1 MKRVI
6 IFFSVLISA
15 AIVTYFMPGI
25 HPNITYSILI
35 FSGFA
40 GLVLLVEFIKS
51 KGIALL
57 PEQSTTVTV
66 MAKYVTRKD
75 EGDAENSNWKTYYNI
90 SFQTKES
97 FQWSFSVSL
106 ELYNALM
113 EGDEGTLVYKE
124 SKRKQIYFISFI
136 RTK

>member
-6 IFFSVLISA
+6 IFFSILIGAS
-15 AIVTYFMPGI
+15 IVTYFMPGI

-40 GLVLLVEFIKS
+40 GLVLLIEFIKS
-51 KGIALL
+51 KGLALL
-57 PEQSTTVTV
+57 PEQSIDVTV

-90 SFQTKES
+90 SFQTKDNI
-97 FQWSFSVSL
+97 QWSFSVSL
-106 ELYNALM
+106 ELYNALI
-113 EGDEGTLVYKE
+113 EGDEGTLIYKE
-124 SKRKQIYFISFI
+124 SKQKRIYFISFI